1 LKHNSHRHLLA
12 FGCTLLK
19 PKLLSHH
26 HNEIIDFLWIFKGLG
41 YTLFLQAPLAVSN
54 QLRTISLYIE
64 VADGFIGIKPAIER
78 K

>member
-1 LKHNSHRHLLA
+1 MDERYSS
-12 FGCTLLK
+12 
-19 PKLLSHH
+19 PIKLLPQH
-26 HNEIIDFLWIFKGLG
+26 HNKIIDFLWIFKGLG

-54 QLRTISLYIE
+54 QLRTLSLYIE